1 VNIANQDISTCWIKN
16 FYLVDKIFLTG
27 GLKKNQIRYPD
38 KANRLFCFPNEFN
51 HLMIKFIYVDVCAWD
66 KSAGQ
71 TSAMTGIKESPL
83 CGAPLGVA
91 RKRRV
96 VNRNHKGK

>member
-1 VNIANQDISTCWIKN
+1 M
-16 FYLVDKIFLTG
+16 DKIFLTG